1 MHRYIK
7 EVQTHSKQDTIIL
20 LVGHSKLDISET
32 KKRRNV
38 SKKEAIEFAKENGM
52 KYIEANSKTGKNV
65 PNVFEGNL
73 ILHYDQFIEQNFPKY
88 SFFKQSEKYFKDYQ
102 YLTIQQDFINFYNKQ
117 EFCDFEIKK
126 IKCHKLIVELR
137 TKQTIKKIEE
147 ILTNEEIENIKLFF
161 KWIYGNRPKQ
171 SEFLSIS
178 HIFEK
183 INIQFFDLNFKKTF
197 LNDLSN
203 LYKDNN
209 SKDFTIK
216 IKEELSDES
225 SNESSNESFNESI
238 KVHKIILLI
247 RSELFR
253 NMFNSIEDKNIT
265 SIFDYS
271 GKSYETLKCLINYF
285 YTDKLVFKDG
295 DDPDLICEEL
305 EDAIEY
311 FQLNI
316 KSNLKQLIKK

>member
-1 MHRYIK
+1 M
-7 EVQTHSKQDTIIL
+7 
-20 LVGHSKLDISET
+20 G
-32 KKRRNV
+32 
-38 SKKEAIEFAKENGM
+38 
-52 KYIEANSKTGKNV
+52 
-65 PNVFEGNL
+65 
-73 ILHYDQFIEQNFPKY
+73 
-88 SFFKQSEKYFKDYQ
+88 
-102 YLTIQQDFINFYNKQ
+102 NKQ
-117 EFCDFEIKK
+117 PRKE
-126 IKCHKLIVELR
+126 
-137 TKQTIKKIEE
+137 QTIKKEIDNKPIKSKILEQYQNRSITSLSKEE
-147 ILTNEEIENIKLFF
+147 KKEIQDELWLKFCE
-161 KWIYGNRPKQ
+161 
-171 SEFLSIS
+171 SEFR
-178 HIFEK
+178 
-183 INIQFFDLNFKKTF
+183 
-197 LNDLSN
+197 
-203 LYKDNN
+203 KDRNEYYMYNN

-225 SNESSNESFNESI
+225 SDESSNESFNESI

-285 YTDKLVFKDG
+285 YTDKLMIKDG

>member
-1 MHRYIK
+1 MGKSHPKTNTQETRKLEIDNNSIK
-7 EVQTHSKQDTIIL
+7 SKIL
-20 LVGHSKLDISET
+20 EQYQNRSITSLSKEE
-32 KKRRNV
+32 
-38 SKKEAIEFAKENGM
+38 KKE
-52 KYIEANSKTGKNV
+52 
-65 PNVFEGNL
+65 
-73 ILHYDQFIEQNFPKY
+73 
-88 SFFKQSEKYFKDYQ
+88 
-102 YLTIQQDFINFYNKQ
+102 IQDELWLKFY
-117 EFCDFEIKK
+117 
-126 IKCHKLIVELR
+126 
-137 TKQTIKKIEE
+137 
-147 ILTNEEIENIKLFF
+147 
-161 KWIYGNRPKQ
+161 
-171 SEFLSIS
+171 
-178 HIFEK
+178 
-183 INIQFFDLNFKKTF
+183 F

-225 SNESSNESFNESI
+225 SDESSNESFNESI

-285 YTDKLVFKDG
+285 YTDKLVIKDG